1 MNFNQLL
8 TEIARG
14 KPPITM
20 QPSDYIEDGRL
31 FCGKCRT
38 AKETQEKFPCLCA
51 CAKAAQLEER
61 EQRRK
66 QEEFDRV
73 QRLRTDGISS
83 SQYRAARFTDD
94 DGTNSAMKTLREY
107 VKNWEQMRDENKGL
121 FLYGAVGTGKTFGAA
136 CVANALIEQLV
147 PVYMS
152 TFSTVLNGLG
162 ETFEKMR

>member
-38 AKETQEKFPCLCA
+38 AKETQEKFPCLCS

-121 FLYGAVGTGKTFGAA
+121 FLYGADGTGKTFGAA